1 MSKLSGTKNRFH
13 LAHTGGIILFT
24 QFGNVGLKK
33 KFKAR
38 DDLQTEEQETN
49 ISWHIVLSNK
59 YND

>member
-13 LAHTGGIILFT
+13 LAHTERIISFT

-38 DDLQTEEQETN
+38 DDLQTKEQEKN
-49 ISWHIVLSNK
+49 IS
-59 YND
+59 

>member
-13 LAHTGGIILFT
+13 LAHTEGIILFT

-38 DDLQTEEQETN
+38 DDLQTEELETN
-49 ISWHIVLSNK
+49 IS
-59 YND
+59 